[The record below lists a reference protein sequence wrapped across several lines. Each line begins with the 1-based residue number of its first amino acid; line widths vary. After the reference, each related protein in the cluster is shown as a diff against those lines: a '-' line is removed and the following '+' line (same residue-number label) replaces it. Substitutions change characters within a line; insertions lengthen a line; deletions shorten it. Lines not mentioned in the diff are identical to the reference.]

1 MATKY
6 KTQNSLIPGKIW
18 KGRRAS
24 IFYWKNSEVQVIY
37 ESSTLDENIELLNHQ
52 ATVEET
58 AARWFFFLLR
68 FQLLKTLIYV
78 IINNIIETKPNKH
91 KK

>member
-24 IFYWKNSEVQVIY
+24 IFYWKNSEVQV
-37 ESSTLDENIELLNHQ
+37 TIEALVPLMN
-52 ATVEET
+52 V
-58 AARWFFFLLR
+58 
-68 FQLLKTLIYV
+68 
-78 IINNIIETKPNKH
+78 PNY
-91 KK
+91 